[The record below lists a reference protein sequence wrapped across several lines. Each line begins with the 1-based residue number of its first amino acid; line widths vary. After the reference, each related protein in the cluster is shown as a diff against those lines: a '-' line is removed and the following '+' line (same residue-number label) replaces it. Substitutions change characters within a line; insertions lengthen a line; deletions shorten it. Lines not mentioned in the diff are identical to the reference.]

1 MTKPTI
7 YLTSLFLTLGAGS
20 ATAQIAPPPPKAPPP
35 TRAYT
40 PPPPPPARPEPT
52 INRSNLIDP
61 ARQAVS
67 SYDLDGLVNFDE
79 NERLIRLPFGIP
91 PEIAAL
97 KHNELL
103 EQDDKELW
111 EKIDTLFTQRQ
122 ATIDRVVIDNLDLVL
137 KLNGGILDNMN
148 LQDDLFMIQ
157 GMITALT
164 EGITDPVKTL
174 QDAEVLNA
182 IQAVL
187 TRRIASEY
195 SKAYNTEMAADAE
208 AQAAQDT
215 AAGADADDERIR
227 AATIAARTMF
237 GQMLAE
243 PQASLDRQALATGPK
258 LEQILSTLN
267 LSDEEE
273 VKIKS
278 AMRRYSKA
286 QNDEDRTDAV
296 KEVLGKLSFEHAQE
310 VLTKAL
316 ETE

>member
-7 YLTSLFLTLGAGS
+7 YLTSLFLTLAAGS
-20 ATAQIAPPPPKAPPP
+20 ATAQVAPPPPKAPPP

-40 PPPPPPARPEPT
+40 PPPPPPPRPEPT
-52 INRSNLIDP
+52 INRSNLVDP

-67 SYDLDGLVNFDE
+67 SYDLDGLINFDE
-79 NERLIRLPFGIP
+79 NDRLIRLPFGIS

-97 KHNELL
+97 KHNELIKV
-103 EQDDKELW
+103 DDEELW
-111 EKIDTLFTQRQ
+111 EKIDTLFIQRQ

-137 KLNGGILDNMN
+137 KLDGGILDNMN

-164 EGITDPVKTL
+164 EGIIDPIKTL
-174 QDAEVLNA
+174 QDADALNA
-182 IQAVL
+182 VQSVL
-187 TRRIASEY
+187 TRRIATKY
-195 SKAYNTEMAADAE
+195 NNAFNTEMAADAE

-215 AAGADADDERIR
+215 AAGADPDDERIR

-243 PQASLDRQALATGPK
+243 PQASLDRQTLAAGLK
-258 LEQILSTLN
+258 LEQILSTLD
-267 LSDEEE
+267 LSDEEQ
-273 VKIKS
+273 VKIK
-278 AMRRYSKA
+278 AALRQYDRA
-286 QNDEDRTDAV
+286 ENDKDRTDAV
-296 KEVLGKLSFEHAQE
+296 KEVLGKLSFEHAQD